1 MVKIGFIVEGGAEE
15 IILKSEKFQ
24 DFANSNNLEIT
35 GVHDAKG
42 KGNFTTYSKKVN
54 SFVEI
59 LKDRLTQYIIIV
71 TDLENDP
78 CITYTKNS
86 VNKYDVNIQLELV
99 SVKAIES
106 WFLADSKTLSK
117 IFETNFHFSNPEET
131 DKLPFDQIK
140 EIFFNLTGRGI
151 SKSKN
156 MLAKKMIKNGFSV
169 LNAANHPK
177 CKSAKYFIDK
187 LTELSMQ

>member
-78 CITYTKNS
+78 FPSITTFS
-86 VNKYDVNIQLELV
+86 IAAVISHGTV
-99 SVKAIES
+99 
-106 WFLADSKTLSK
+106 
-117 IFETNFHFSNPEET
+117 FH
-131 DKLPFDQIK
+131 
-140 EIFFNLTGRGI
+140 
-151 SKSKN
+151 
-156 MLAKKMIKNGFSV
+156 
-169 LNAANHPK
+169 NAAHSAISPSSK
-177 CKSAKYFIDK
+177 C
-187 LTELSMQ
+187 Q